1 MQTNAN
7 NEPEN
12 IQLVY
17 VAEDIQ
23 QMLRIGKT
31 NVYSFLHKV
40 YENPNPPFRVIM
52 IGRLFRVP
60 KQSFDDWLN
69 SPPVS
74 EVAS

>member
-1 MQTNAN
+1 MQTNV
-7 NEPEN
+7 NEVPEI
-12 IQLVY
+12 IQQVY
-17 VAEDIQ
+17 LAEDIQ
-23 QMLRIGKT
+23 QILKIGKSNAYT
-31 NVYSFLHKV
+31 FLRKV

-69 SPPVS
+69 SPTVS